1 VINYNIFLI
10 GMMGSGKTTV
20 GKKLSKKLKMNF
32 VDTDYQIESIM
43 SMSIS
48 QIFNEFG
55 ENRFRAMES
64 SYFIEKSK
72 ENGIVFST
80 GGGIINNKNNRACLL
95 NNGISFFLDTSIEIL
110 VKRIENCTKRPLLEK
125 SLNLK
130 KDMLKIWDQRKHY
143 YINCASHIIKTDV
156 YNSDLIVNKITKII
170 NENN

>member
-1 VINYNIFLI
+1 MINYNIFLI

-80 GGGIINNKNNRACLL
+80 GGGIINNKKTTSTNGVILIDKSYFFGRLNFNLRNNFCF
-95 NNGISFFLDTSIEIL
+95 SMSIN
-110 VKRIENCTKRPLLEK
+110 RFN
-125 SLNLK
+125 
-130 KDMLKIWDQRKHY
+130 
-143 YINCASHIIKTDV
+143 
-156 YNSDLIVNKITKII
+156 
-170 NENN
+170 